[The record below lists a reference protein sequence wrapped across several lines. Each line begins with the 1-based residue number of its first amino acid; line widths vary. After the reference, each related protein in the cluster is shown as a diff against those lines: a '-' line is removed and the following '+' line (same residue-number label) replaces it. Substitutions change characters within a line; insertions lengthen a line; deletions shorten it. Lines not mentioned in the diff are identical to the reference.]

1 MRLKW
6 ICCCATKKKAFFQ
19 IKDILDLYAYAD
31 YLKKKKVWKV
41 SDESVSE
48 KEKFSIGLTVK

>member
-1 MRLKW
+1 MLQ
-6 ICCCATKKKAFFQ
+6 KKKAFFQ